1 MLKNVTV
8 MMVLV
13 FLVLTGC
20 QGKKENSSGKNETST
35 QGTPSEE
42 IVTVKEEKDLTDYRK
57 VLLHFMAQFDD
68 RMVAFGTNDNEITIS
83 PNLKHLG
90 KFDFD
95 AFFKLPEKALDFI
108 DSLMLEE
115 SDYGEEVYK
124 KLYLLKNLKYLNI
137 YRVSDLKDLSLLQL
151 KLLKKLE
158 ILSIAAAPIT
168 SLDEIT
174 NCSTIKGISIFK
186 CPVTHIPDF
195 SQFTKI
201 DKLIIW
207 ESNLSSLQGLETF
220 HGQYGEVD
228 IRDNPNLTDITALK
242 DTNIKLLRM
251 DEELYNNNKEWIEAN
266 IPDMNI
272 DTTPIPQSAKPY
284 VP

>member
-42 IVTVKEEKDLTDYRK
+42 IVMAKEKDLTDYRK

-68 RMVAFGTNDNEITIS
+68 RIVGLETNDNRIFIR
-83 PNLKHLG
+83 PNLKHFG

-95 AFFKLPEKALDFI
+95 AFFQLPEKALDCV
-108 DSLMLEE
+108 DGLMLEE
-115 SDYGEEVYK
+115 SEYGEEVYK
-124 KLYLLKNLKYLNI
+124 KIYLLKNLKYLKM

-151 KLLKKLE
+151 KLFKNLE
-158 ILSIAAAPIT
+158 MLSITEAPIT
-168 SLDEIT
+168 SLDEI
-174 NCSTIKGISIFK
+174 STCPTINRIGIFK
-186 CPVTHIPDF
+186 CPVTQIPDF

-201 DKLIIW
+201 DRLIIQK
-207 ESNLSSLQGLETF
+207 SNLSSLQGLETF
-220 HGQYGEVD
+220 PGQYGEVD

-251 DEELYNNNKEWIEAN
+251 DEELYNKNKEWIEAN
-266 IPDMNI
+266 IPDMKI
-272 DTTPIPQSAKPY
+272 DTTPLR
-284 VP
+284 